1 MLEHAINTP
10 RESLTPTTH
19 TQLLVASARLQ
30 QHELVARSRG
40 DAANTM
46 GIGTRT
52 SAAAGIT
59 VTIGPRPVPSTG
71 IDTMAAICAEHE

>member
-10 RESLTPTTH
+10 RESLTPTAH
-19 TQLLVASARLQ
+19 AQLLVASARLQ

-40 DAANTM
+40 DVANTM
-46 GIGTRT
+46 GIGT

-59 VTIGPRPVPSTG
+59 VTICPRPVPSTG
-71 IDTMAAICAEHE
+71 IDTVAAICAEHK